1 MLEVPWLAVETNGTN
16 WRVNSPSHFIF
27 SLTLQQLFTSD
38 FYPQAVNTQGKEAF
52 AKELPMENKGMRF
65 QKLFFLTFLW
75 TYLPLRIYSLS
86 FPLPSPLYLYN
97 PRIPCLLGSSKGN
110 LINRNPGQKSSIPNI
125 FCLSV
130 SLCKSSSH
138 DLKEDKGLRNLQ
150 DRKFEILNFWNP
162 KDLWIT

>member
-65 QKLFFLTFLW
+65 QKLFFQWEFPYAFIPFLF
-75 TYLPLRIYSLS
+75 LFQDPLR
-86 FPLPSPLYLYN
+86 FVG
-97 PRIPCLLGSSKGN
+97 R
-110 LINRNPGQKSSIPNI
+110 
-125 FCLSV
+125 
-130 SLCKSSSH
+130 
-138 DLKEDKGLRNLQ
+138 
-150 DRKFEILNFWNP
+150 
-162 KDLWIT
+162 

>member
-1 MLEVPWLAVETNGTN
+1 MVPTARERKINTCAWLLHPNIKNQGKGMLEVPWLAVETNGTN

-86 FPLPSPLYLYN
+86 FPLPRSLTICWKKLTRD
-97 PRIPCLLGSSKGN
+97 PRIIEIK
-110 LINRNPGQKSSIPNI
+110 RRWKRKSSVDPKRKREQ
-125 FCLSV
+125 CL
-130 SLCKSSSH
+130 
-138 DLKEDKGLRNLQ
+138 
-150 DRKFEILNFWNP
+150 
-162 KDLWIT
+162 